1 MSGSKFVCAFLS
13 LLLCFSFT
21 PTSVFAQDTVAE
33 TSPNLSESTG
43 APASPDEVAGS
54 AEADEPT
61 EPPLPTAP
69 EQPISP
75 VDGALDDSGADEK
88 SYESVEAED
97 EPTSVSEAQE
107 LIQPQNDL
115 AGSGT
120 EADPFLVG
128 SVEDLELLRGIMN
141 GNPGVHVK
149 MTSDISVGEWEPFYP
164 SSGYI
169 TEAFSGVFDGCGHS
183 ITNLSVNRTTTNV
196 GFFGGIN
203 GATIKN
209 LHVSGTVSSTKAYVG
224 GIVGKVQQGS
234 LTGCSFSGSVSTGA
248 KGSTAYAGGLVGYA
262 GNSASQTA
270 SFSNCSNTGSVSGG
284 VAGGI
289 VGYAKYTTIES
300 SYNTGSVT

>member
-43 APASPDEVAGS
+43 APASSDEVAGS

-61 EPPLPTAP
+61 EPPLPAAP

-107 LIQPQNDL
+107 LIQPQDDL

-120 EADPFLVG
+120 ETDPFLVG

-141 GNPGVHVK
+141 DNPGVHVK

-164 SSGYI
+164 SSGYSPKRSAACSMAAAI
-169 TEAFSGVFDGCGHS
+169 AS
-183 ITNLSVNRTTTNV
+183 RT
-196 GFFGGIN
+196 
-203 GATIKN
+203 
-209 LHVSGTVSSTKAYVG
+209 
-224 GIVGKVQQGS
+224 
-234 LTGCSFSGSVSTGA
+234 
-248 KGSTAYAGGLVGYA
+248 
-262 GNSASQTA
+262 
-270 SFSNCSNTGSVSGG
+270 
-284 VAGGI
+284 
-289 VGYAKYTTIES
+289 
-300 SYNTGSVT
+300 

>member
-1 MSGSKFVCAFLS
+1 M
-13 LLLCFSFT
+13 
-21 PTSVFAQDTVAE
+21 
-33 TSPNLSESTG
+33 
-43 APASPDEVAGS
+43 
-54 AEADEPT
+54 
-61 EPPLPTAP
+61 
-69 EQPISP
+69 
-75 VDGALDDSGADEK
+75 DGALDDSGADEK

-248 KGSTAYAGGLVGYA
+248 KGSTAYAAVWLATLATVPRRPPRSRTAPTPVPCQAALRAASSGTRSTPLSRAPTTLVP
-262 GNSASQTA
+262 
-270 SFSNCSNTGSVSGG
+270 
-284 VAGGI
+284 
-289 VGYAKYTTIES
+289 
-300 SYNTGSVT
+300 

>member
-43 APASPDEVAGS
+43 APASSDEVAGS

-61 EPPLPTAP
+61 EPPLPAAP

-107 LIQPQNDL
+107 LIQPQDDL

-120 EADPFLVG
+120 ETDPFLVG

-141 GNPGVHVK
+141 DNPGVHVK

-234 LTGCSFSGSVSTGA
+234 LTGCSF
-248 KGSTAYAGGLVGYA
+248 
-262 GNSASQTA
+262 
-270 SFSNCSNTGSVSGG
+270 
-284 VAGGI
+284 
-289 VGYAKYTTIES
+289 
-300 SYNTGSVT
+300 